1 MPWQRCM
8 GGERK
13 LVTPL
18 HRRWSS
24 AGWGQ
29 SGAAGLGVIASM
41 LHGES
46 LARTFELVP
55 SLVALGGGRLENA
68 RRQNSVVP
76 PTSYAEWAKMPC
88 DEI

>member
-1 MPWQRCM
+1 MPWQRCT

-29 SGAAGLGVIASM
+29 SGAAGLGTITSM
-41 LHGES
+41 LYGKS
-46 LARTFELVP
+46 LARTFELET
-55 SLVALGGGRLENA
+55 SLVTLGGGRLENA
-68 RRQNSVVP
+68 CQQNSVVP
-76 PTSYAEWAKMPC
+76 PTSSAEWAEMPR
-88 DEI
+88 DGI